1 MRTIAITQART
12 GSTRFPGKVL
22 MKLGSQS
29 LLELHLQ
36 RILKSKKIDEVILAT
51 TTKPEDAVLADIG
64 RRANVTTSRGSETDV
79 LDRFYQAIVGKH
91 ADYVVRLTSDCPLID
106 ADLIDRIIEYTVE
119 KKLDYCSNTLD
130 PTYPDGQDVEV
141 FRFSALEKAW
151 RDARLNSEREHVT
164 PYIWKNSSYKGGTL
178 FTSDNFADGKSFAHL
193 RMTVD
198 EPRDLTLVKKLVE
211 ALGTDRTWLEYAEYI
226 LKNPHVQILN
236 QEIVRN
242 EGYTKSINEEKDRP

>member
-64 RRANVTTSRGSETDV
+64 RRANVATSRGSETDV
-79 LDRFYQAIVGKH
+79 LDRFYQAVVGKS
-91 ADYVVRLTSDCPLID
+91 ADYIVRLTSDCPLID
-106 ADLIDRIIEYTVE
+106 ACLIDRIIEYTLE

-151 RDARLNSEREHVT
+151 RGARLDSEREHVT
-164 PYIWKNSSYKGGTL
+164 PYIWKNSTFKGGDL
-178 FTSDNFADGKSFAHL
+178 FSSENFTEGKSFGHQ

-198 EPRDLTLVKKLVE
+198 ELDDLELIKSLVE
-211 ALGTDRTWLEYAEYI
+211 IMGTDRTWLEYAEY
-226 LKNPHVQILN
+226 LQENPDLMKLNKQIT
-236 QEIVRN
+236 RN
-242 EGYTKSINEEKDRP
+242 EGYTKSVRKDKNI